1 MNENTLQKGMP
12 IGKIVKRMLLYFV
25 VSRVRRAISLAGM
38 DF

>member
-1 MNENTLQKGMP
+1 MIMARIQKTMP
-12 IGKIVKRMLLYFV
+12 VKDMALRTLLYFV